1 MADNTNKDTD
11 KRSYFLPRTRC
22 TEKERLAIEAK
33 AKKAGLSLSEYQR
46 RALLKA
52 VVNVRHSALD
62 AQAMKLLHRMS
73 ANLNQLVKSAHIH
86 HAVDRQHLT
95 EIHHHIEA
103 LTMEVINDS

>member
-1 MADNTNKDTD
+1 MAKDTHP
-11 KRSYFLPRTRC
+11 KRTKRLPETRVS
-22 TEKERLAIEAK
+22 EQELHAIRAK
-33 AKKAGLSLSEYQR
+33 AKKAGLSQSEFQR
-46 RALLKA
+46 RALLKS
-52 VVNVRHSALD
+52 VVTVRHSALD

-103 LTMEVINDS
+103 LTMEVIGDS